1 MIGTAM
7 LFINNI
13 VNLKPYIA
21 LGCRILQGGAQELD
35 LVPKEGP
42 KVVLLVIAHPDD
54 ESMFFVPSILAA
66 AKTHHGKENHKPL
79 HLQKGLCC
87 FQFPD
92 HGISARS
99 VKVLCLSNG
108 NYEGKGKIRERE
120 LIKACELLGVS
131 AMNPQLPPTIRK

>member
-79 HLQKGLCC
+79 HLQKDSVVFSFLTMGFLLAQSRCC
-87 FQFPD
+87 ASPMETTKER
-92 HGISARS
+92 GRS
-99 VKVLCLSNG
+99 
-108 NYEGKGKIRERE
+108 ER
-120 LIKACELLGVS
+120 GS
-131 AMNPQLPPTIRK
+131 